1 MASPH
6 GFKTSKQILESS
18 DIMTAYL
25 SKLENKSLEAI
36 GQTVKEIKNDYHER
50 RNAVTSLFF
59 YSH

>member
-6 GFKTSKQILESS
+6 GFKTSKQILESN

-36 GQTVKEIKNDYHER
+36 GQTVKEIKNDFIMREEMQ
-50 RNAVTSLFF
+50 
-59 YSH
+59 

>member
-36 GQTVKEIKNDYHER
+36 GQTVKEIKNDFMMREEMQ
-50 RNAVTSLFF
+50 
-59 YSH
+59 